1 MESLVSIPKSTL
13 MSIPVYPKRGSF
25 KTLFFLVEHLYSLKA
40 SFTVP
45 MYLKAITHNRNDWII
60 HQCFSNL
67 LNDGTCLVDATSD
80 AICNQF
86 SISRV
91 SAIGSNTLKWK
102 RIRSVLLNKRNQRG
116 RKTTSATRETE
127 DLRKRAGKGGNV
139 RAEGSGRRSEEEGG
153 LLTGSPGLNILSNHP
168 GLVQSERSRRW
179 PFLCSTHSDQL

>member
-1 MESLVSIPKSTL
+1 
-13 MSIPVYPKRGSF
+13 
-25 KTLFFLVEHLYSLKA
+25 
-40 SFTVP
+40 
-45 MYLKAITHNRNDWII
+45 MYLNAIAHNRNNWII

-67 LNDGTCLVDATSD
+67 LNDGTCLVNATSD
-80 AICNQF
+80 AIRNQF

-102 RIRSVLLNKRNQRG
+102 RIWNVLLNKRNQIG
-116 RKTTSATRETE
+116 RKNNIGNKGNWGAEKKSRERRE
-127 DLRKRAGKGGNV
+127 REGR
-139 RAEGSGRRSEEEGG
+139 GSGEKEGGSGGRRDGG